1 MAECLLG
8 PSKGPG
14 KEEPFIPE
22 VLKYFPTAVNMQP
35 VTKSS
40 AFQPVEPVSQSSQNH
55 FKPTSDNIIHKPLPT
70 KLNPAPTNF
79 LRSFTPVGIA
89 NQNTNLNTIHIDPF
103 SGEMRIMPVG
113 LLGPMGQNH
122 QPLAQTSRPR
132 NYGIPESWEDPI
144 GQGPMKLT
152 RQNLLSNPLL
162 EHNQYGNLNL
172 PLMAEASDP
181 LMTEMTPQQRYPW
194 DPNEISPLAL
204 SSPETRQNRRPNL
217 KTRATSTSDFV
228 DYMNDNEPIFKP
240 ASSTNVFGNM
250 KELNSGQNTPAIK
263 EKLPN
268 NYPLTTFPDK
278 PLAQVSPKDVK
289 PRQRPNSRK
298 QDNKKLGPEFVF
310 WTSQK
315 PDTIGIPFQNEFEGA
330 TADEK
335 VSSKRRVVR
344 VELPNGRKLDITC
357 DISSTVQ
364 DAFDAVVSHLN
375 LVEHSFFGLTH
386 FPDEEYYFLEFPE
399 KLSDV
404 APETWRSGMA
414 SQFTLYFQVKFYS
427 NDIGELKD
435 ALTRH
440 YFYLQLRKDLLHDK
454 YDCSEDFALILG
466 SLAMQAEYG
475 DFSPH
480 MSRGTYF
487 KTEHYITQS
496 IITFLGADHVQ
507 STLLELHKAN
517 SGLSPEEAEGR
528 MVMQCSKINDYGR
541 HYHKLFASEDTRA
554 TYPVQLGISTVGID
568 CWKLDDE
575 DEGIREKLYFFTW
588 KEIKSVSLKKRKFVI
603 ETFMEDEP
611 PIWEYLTDSARKGK
625 YLLQMCS
632 SHYKFQ
638 DAVQARETTEPTNQ
652 NQAEINQSNWKT
664 PPVPEY
670 PTNDVMNE
678 RLSRSS
684 PGHQNQHH
692 SPRKPSRGDST
703 VEREMNVIR
712 ISKTSPN
719 QELGIVVGEKAEVTR
734 ILSGSAAAYEKDILP
749 GDRIIAANGRSF
761 EGLDSNEIND
771 YLQVVG
777 QHVDLIVSQPMRP
790 KKLSQTPKIPPNE
803 QNPLGMQPSKTTP
816 ASNRNK
822 TREPIKTQSL
832 KDPNSENVEKLYIN
846 RSNTLQRGDMPQGSG
861 NLDSPNAIYGS
872 SKRRGAAVV
881 GSQVAKPGD
890 KLLDSRDAFLPDF
903 RSDETGPESVKP
915 FDSRELMPTTDTDKW
930 VVRKRFLNR
939 KFQ

>member
-8 PSKGPG
+8 PSKQID
-14 KEEPFIPE
+14 KEEPFIPD
-22 VLKYFPTAVNMQP
+22 VLKYFPTAENMQP
-35 VTKSS
+35 VTRSS
-40 AFQPVEPVSQSSQNH
+40 AFQPVEPVSQSSQNQY
-55 FKPTSDNIIHKPLPT
+55 KPTPDNILHKPMPT
-70 KLNPAPTNF
+70 KLNPAPPNT
-79 LRSFTPVGIA
+79 LPGFTPLGKSRPSVS
-89 NQNTNLNTIHIDPF
+89 DPYQSKTSF
-103 SGEMRIMPVG
+103 EQPGMTSNGHRPMP
-113 LLGPMGQNH
+113 
-122 QPLAQTSRPR
+122 QTSRPPW
-132 NYGIPESWEDPI
+132 NYDLPESWEDPFN
-144 GQGPMKLT
+144 QGPPPQHANPHQLGIPNY
-152 RQNLLSNPLL
+152 QNPVNPYGDL
-162 EHNQYGNLNL
+162 NQMMSQTN
-172 PLMAEASDP
+172 DP
-181 LMTEMTPQQRYPW
+181 LMTDMYPHSMY
-194 DPNEISPLAL
+194 PVEPGEISPPHLDI
-204 SSPETRQNRRPNL
+204 SGMRPNPNGRSYL
-217 KTRATSTSDFV
+217 QTRATSTTDFDV
-228 DYMNDNEPIFKP
+228 YLNGNEPLLRP
-240 ASSTNVFGNM
+240 VASKNVFEYPSKQNSPRQSASAN
-250 KELNSGQNTPAIK
+250 KERS
-263 EKLPN
+263 PN
-268 NYPLTTFPDK
+268 YQPGRNISEK
-278 PLAQVSPKDVK
+278 PLADVSPKDVK
-289 PRQRPNSRK
+289 PRQRPTSKK
-298 QDNKKLGPEFVF
+298 QDNKRLGPEFIH
-310 WTSQK
+310 WSSQK
-315 PDTIGIPFQNEFEGA
+315 PDTIGIPFQNEFEDA
-330 TADEK
+330 TEDEK
-335 VSSKRRVVR
+335 TSTKRRVVR

-357 DISSTVQ
+357 DVNSTVQ

-386 FPDEEYYFLEFPE
+386 FPDEEYYFLEFPD

-427 NDIGELKD
+427 VDIGELKD
-435 ALTRH
+435 ASTRH

-496 IITFLGADHVQ
+496 IISFLGADHVH

-603 ETFMEDEP
+603 ETFVEDEV
-611 PIWEYLTDSARKGK
+611 WEYLADSPRKGK
-625 YLLQMCS
+625 YLLQLCS

-638 DAVQARETTEPTNQ
+638 DAMGEVRTSDSSNQ
-652 NQAEINQSNWKT
+652 VTAESNQSNWRNNSA
-664 PPVPEY
+664 PDEY
-670 PTNDVMNE
+670 QNNNVTEPLT
-678 RLSRSS
+678 SS
-684 PGHQNQHH
+684 PRHQQQN
-692 SPRKPSRGDST
+692 PKKPARDST

-712 ISKTSPN
+712 ISKSSPDE
-719 QELGIVVGEKAEVTR
+719 ELGIIVGDKAEVSK
-734 ILSGSAAAYEKDILP
+734 ILPGSAAAYEKNILP

-777 QHVDLIVSQPMRP
+777 PNVDLIVSQSIRP
-790 KKLSQTPKIPPNE
+790 NKLSQTPQNFQTSQAMRPPKS
-803 QNPLGMQPSKTTP
+803 NPNP
-816 ASNRNK
+816 ASQRNK
-822 TREPIKTQSL
+822 SKEPTKTQSL
-832 KDPNSENVEKLYIN
+832 KDPVPEDSEKLYIN
-846 RSNTLQRGDMPQGSG
+846 RSNTLPQGAPQGSG
-861 NLDSPNAIYGS
+861 NFDDPNSIYGN
-872 SKRRGAAVV
+872 SKRRGGSAM
-881 GSQVAKPGD
+881 GSQGSKPGD

-915 FDSRELMPTTDTDKW
+915 FDSRELMPTKDTDK
-930 VVRKRFLNR
+930 
-939 KFQ
+939 